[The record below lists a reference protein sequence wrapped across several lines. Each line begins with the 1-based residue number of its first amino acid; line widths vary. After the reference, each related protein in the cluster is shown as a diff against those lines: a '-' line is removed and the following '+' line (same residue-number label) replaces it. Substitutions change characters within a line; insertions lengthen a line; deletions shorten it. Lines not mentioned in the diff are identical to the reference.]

1 MRYICSLL
9 ALLLSSLS
17 FAQSLPID
25 FEQGVTTSDFI
36 DFDGGTATVI
46 ANPQAKGI
54 NTSSTVAQII
64 RNGGQVWA
72 GSKIVLSNNL
82 DFSTDG
88 IMSMKVFTAAPVG
101 TVVKF
106 KLEGGD
112 IFELDQLT
120 TVTNQWETLSW
131 DFTGLQGNYNTL
143 VFMFD
148 FGNVGNGLAT
158 SVFLFD
164 DIAQSFGGTQIDLP
178 VTFDDNGVNYNMT
191 DFGGTFSSLTADPM
205 NPSNQV
211 IKVVKSN
218 TAAAWAGTT
227 ISTPA
232 GFASPI
238 PLSLSDS
245 TMYVR
250 VWSPTAGIPVRL
262 KVEDANEPTH
272 TCETEAITTKAG
284 DWELLTF
291 DFTNE
296 ATNTATLA
304 TGLNNG
310 WRYNMAS
317 IFFNFGT
324 AGATAGEQTYYFDNV
339 AFGEAITGIK
349 RLTLDLS
356 QVFPNPAI
364 DQWTIFMPN
373 VISQVVL
380 TNLAG
385 QQMQVLSPASKW
397 VSIDAGGL
405 SPGFYVAQLFTLSG
419 DVITATLIKK

>member
-1 MRYICSLL
+1 MRYVCSLL
-9 ALLLSSLS
+9 FLILSSLS

-25 FEQGVTTSDFI
+25 FEQGVTTNDFI

-46 ANPQAKGI
+46 ANPQTNGI

-148 FGNVGNGLAT
+148 FGNVGNGLVT

-178 VTFDDNGVNYNMT
+178 VTFEDNGVNYNMT

-205 NPSNQV
+205 NPNNQV
-211 IKVVKSN
+211 IKVIKSN

-232 GFASPI
+232 GFASYI

-245 TMYVR
+245 TMHVR
-250 VWSPTAGIPVRL
+250 VWSPAAGIPVRL

-296 ATNTATLA
+296 AANTATLE
-304 TGLNNG
+304 TGLING

-324 AGATAGEQTYYFDNV
+324 DGATAGEQTYYFDDV
-339 AFGEAITGIK
+339 SFGAPITGIQGRPNIPVK
-349 RLTLDLS
+349 
-356 QVFPNPAI
+356 VYPNPAA
-364 DQWTIFMPN
+364 DHWL
-373 VISQVVL
+373 ISSPTSITSIAIYSATGQLQSWQAPFQSRVMVAAAS
-380 TNLAG
+380 LAPG
-385 QQMQVLSPASKW
+385 LYVAKITTASGISEQVL
-397 VSIDAGGL
+397 
-405 SPGFYVAQLFTLSG
+405 
-419 DVITATLIKK
+419 IKQ